1 MNVIRTGPVLPSGAR
16 GIGAIAI
23 TLKVRV
29 VS

>member
-1 MNVIRTGPVLPSGAR
+1 MNVIRTGPVLPSGHR

-23 TLKVRV
+23 TLKVV